1 MLRTDPKIAPST
13 LSILKPGLPGNAL
26 ISVYD
31 KSGLDKLA
39 WIFSK
44 LKVKM
49 LASGGT
55 AEAVRK
61 LGLNIVDVSDYTGV
75 KEMPGGLVKTLHP
88 KIHAA
93 ILGDWRDPAQ
103 KEYLEANGVEPLDF
117 VIVNLY
123 PFHEAVKRDPK
134 DFKGAVDNIDIGGVA
149 LIRAAGKGALLNQR
163 VVPVTHPSQYE
174 AFVNELEKKGYVGG
188 GLRQRLAKEAFVVT
202 AEYDRAIRDYLAG
215 QDH

>member
-1 MLRTDPKIAPST
+1 
-13 LSILKPGLPGNAL
+13 LPGNAL

-31 KSGLDKLA
+31 KTGLDRLA

-44 LKVKM
+44 LQVKM

-61 LGLNIVDVSDYTGV
+61 LGLKIVEVSEYTGV

-93 ILGDWRDPAQ
+93 ILGDWHDPVQ
-103 KEYLEANGVEPLDF
+103 KEYLDANGVEPLDF
-117 VIVNLY
+117 VVVNLY
-123 PFHEAVKRDPK
+123 PFQEVVKKEPENMRK
-134 DFKGAVDNIDIGGVA
+134 AVDNIDIGGVA

-163 VVPVTHPSQYE
+163 VVPITKPNQYE
-174 AFVNELEKKGYVGG
+174 ELVNELEKKGYVGAA
-188 GLRQRLAKEAFVVT
+188 LRERLAREAFDVT
-202 AEYDRAIRDYLAG
+202 ADYDKAIRDYLAG
-215 QDH
+215 QNR

>member
-1 MLRTDPKIAPST
+1 
-13 LSILKPGLPGNAL
+13 LPGNAL

-31 KSGLDKLA
+31 KTGLDRLA

-44 LKVKM
+44 LQVKM

-61 LGLNIVDVSDYTGV
+61 LGLTVVDVSEYTGV

-93 ILGDWRDPAQ
+93 ILGDWHDPVQ
-103 KEYLEANGVEPLDF
+103 KEYLDANGVEPLDF
-117 VIVNLY
+117 VVVNLY
-123 PFHEAVKRDPK
+123 PFQEVVKKEPDNIRR
-134 DFKGAVDNIDIGGVA
+134 AVDNIDIGGVA

-163 VVPVTHPSQYE
+163 VVPVTNPNQYE
-174 AFVNELEKKGYVGG
+174 EFVNELEKKGYVGAA
-188 GLRQRLAKEAFVVT
+188 LRKRLARDAFIVT
-202 AEYDRAIRDYLAG
+202 ADYDRAIRDYLAG
-215 QDH
+215 QNR